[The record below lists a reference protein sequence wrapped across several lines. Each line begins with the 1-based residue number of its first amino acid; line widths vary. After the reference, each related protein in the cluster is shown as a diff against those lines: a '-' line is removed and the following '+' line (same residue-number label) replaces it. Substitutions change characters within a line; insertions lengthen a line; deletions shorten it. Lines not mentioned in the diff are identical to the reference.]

1 MGGLGCTSTCYLY
14 PSLFLILFFSS
25 INHHFH
31 YFPFPYHKNPTLSLP
46 KNSTFSFSQN
56 STLSISLPNNSKVFL
71 PNHSK
76 LSLPLNS
83 TLLSNHTQTS
93 NDLCLRDRLCNAS
106 TNSSES
112 THHVIRVSY
121 IPAFTKVITTFL
133 VFGSTNF

>member
-56 STLSISLPNNSKVFL
+56 STLSLPNNSKVFL

-93 NDLCLRDRLCNAS
+93 NDLCLRDRLCNAR

-121 IPAFTKVITTFL
+121 IPAFTKVITTCL

>member
-56 STLSISLPNNSKVFL
+56 STLSLPNNSKVFL

-93 NDLCLRDRLCNAS
+93 NDLCLRNRLCNAS

-121 IPAFTKVITTFL
+121 IPAFTKMIMTFL

>member
-56 STLSISLPNNSKVFL
+56 STLPLPNNSKVFL